1 MFVKHTSLQT
11 LSYLKVEFQVFSPK
25 LNELLP
31 EICSLFLGFLA
42 QAEPNVRTRSRGAI
56 TRIQTTDPQSH
67 QQTHKQTGGHP
78 SVFH

>member
-42 QAEPNVRTRSRGAI
+42 QAEPNVRIRNRGA
-56 TRIQTTDPQSH
+56 TMRIQRTETRTHHKS
-67 QQTHKQTGGHP
+67 HKQTGGHP